1 MCIRTLKA
9 LAVELRIQYPNL
21 FGLESPLGRNNSWNF
36 VSLPWFPIYRIISP
50 LGYKNLYSR
59 TLIWAFAC
67 SKANKLTRINTI
79 FFNLL
84 GTRLQ
89 LFILLN
95 ELYIQLLLSKSN
107 HSSLKKGSN
116 LLQVAS
122 FDFCKRPN
130 SWFGKEQLSSRINPI
145 PRKFLHSNW

>member
-21 FGLESPLGRNNSWNF
+21 FGLESPLGRNNNWNF
-36 VSLPWFPIYRIISP
+36 VSLPWLPIYRIISP
-50 LGYKNLYSR
+50 LGYKSWYSW

-67 SKANKLTRINTI
+67 SKANQLTRTNTI
-79 FFNLL
+79 L

-95 ELYIQLLLSKSN
+95 ELYIQLLLFKSN
-107 HSSLKKGSN
+107 HSSFKKGSN